1 MHVGL
6 TMFPTDCSIP
16 PQDLAVEAEARG
28 YESLWLPEH
37 SHIPTSRKSP
47 WPGGAELPKY

>member
-6 TMFPTDCSIP
+6 TMFPTDYSIP

-28 YESLWLPEH
+28 YERLRREKD
-37 SHIPTSRKSP
+37 SHLSP
-47 WPGGAELPKY
+47 PRSI